1 MCNNKS
7 NLEDLPPP
15 PCVVSLVVLIATVV
29 VAGVVT
35 DLDVTAFVSVVAC
48 SPFACGCAVVLL
60 RVVTSTVV
68 VTTVEL
74 I

>member
-15 PCVVSLVVLIATVV
+15 LVVSLVVLIATVV

-35 DLDVTAFVSVVAC
+35 DFDVTPFVSVVGSA
-48 SPFACGCAVVLL
+48 PLVCGCAVVLL

-68 VTTVEL
+68 VTTIKL